1 VLPALYGR
9 LSPDNRIY
17 NAVLRIS
24 YPTEFNFLDNIG
36 CFLVSAQGRLY
47 RSLYYRIHSINS
59 SIVANLGRNGLLL
72 YLDEI
77 DLL

>member
-1 VLPALYGR
+1 MLPALYGR

-36 CFLVSAQGRLY
+36 CFLVAPGRLY
-47 RSLYYRIHSINS
+47 RSLYCRILSINS